1 VARANDAEHV
11 IALRPELQAIVD
23 ALVQRSAASSEVTLD
38 AIGEAI
44 GALTVGQDEIE
55 RMLDAIEARGFR
67 VVAPSGGGGPA
78 RLKKVLDTA
87 RAFVTQHGR
96 RPSVDEIA
104 SASGLTR
111 DEVSTALALARVMQ
125 R

>member
-1 VARANDAEHV
+1 LARADDAEHV
-11 IALRPELQAIVD
+11 STLRAELQAIVD
-23 ALVQRSAASSEVTLD
+23 ALIAKNASSSEVTLD

-44 GALTVGQDEIE
+44 GALAVGQDEIE
-55 RMLDAIEARGFR
+55 RMLDAIEARGCR
-67 VVAPSGGGGPA
+67 VVAPTGGGGPA

-96 RPSVDEIA
+96 RPSVDEIVA
-104 SASGLTR
+104 TSGLTR